1 MTTLQQFIQNDE
13 LPKTS
18 IDPERE
24 TSNKDKL
31 DTESNISDVL
41 QRLKELGVEV
51 QEDRGVEDI
60 PSVFLSNQVKLIQQ
74 ANQSYTQELNKYNLD
89 SKFKEV
95 GQSRRT
101 LGKRHASH
109 PQRGDPLES
118 LSTPTTTTES
128 PLRSRFAPTE
138 ESSETISWW
147 NYLF

>member
-1 MTTLQQFIQNDE
+1 MTTLEQFIENDE

-95 GQSRRT
+95 GQPRRT
-101 LGKRHASH
+101 LGKR
-109 PQRGDPLES
+109 QDPLES

-128 PLRSRFAPTE
+128 PIQDT
-138 ESSETISWW
+138 SEAISWW

>member
-1 MTTLQQFIQNDE
+1 MTTLEQFIENDE

-31 DTESNISDVL
+31 DTESNISEVL

-60 PSVFLSNQVKLIQQ
+60 PSVFLSDQVKLIQQ

-95 GQSRRT
+95 GQPQRT
-101 LGKRHASH
+101 LGKR
-109 PQRGDPLES
+109 RDPLET
-118 LSTPTTTTES
+118 LATTTTTT
-128 PLRSRFAPTE
+128 PTPTE
-138 ESSETISWW
+138 DVVDTSEAISWW